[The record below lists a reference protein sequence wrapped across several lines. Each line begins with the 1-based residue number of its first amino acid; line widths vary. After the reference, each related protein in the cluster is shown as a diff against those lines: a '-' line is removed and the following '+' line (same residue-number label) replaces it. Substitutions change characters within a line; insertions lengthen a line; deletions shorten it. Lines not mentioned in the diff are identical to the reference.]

1 MADKPES
8 DPGSKPV
15 PPKPPDEVERAKPP
29 HHDEDGERKKGEDD
43 WRVEASIGNVE
54 GGADIAQTINKTV
67 NVNRAE
73 GKERKRL
80 QPGDFKRFSPEDLE
94 RENDEIIRPD
104 LEPLI
109 QRLRERRFLFLIGGP
124 ESGKATIARTLALRL
139 VNGKPAPG
147 VLFYPSP
154 VDRGTEIPFQELAES
169 RSYQDRLV
177 IFKDAFVKKSIDL
190 NRFAGELNEAEAAR
204 YSRRLAENR
213 SYLLFT
219 SDADQIENRERL
231 SSLGLLCELA
241 PIPADL
247 LTLGLQSKVEH
258 LLSSRPEA
266 EEHRARIRS
275 LLEAAGERIATKLGT
290 MPRITRFV
298 QELLLM
304 VAKGSLSLDEALDR
318 IDDLGPWFLKSLA
331 EDFEAWSYVL
341 ALTLCHAT
349 AAASERV
356 AWIDFDQFRQVL
368 TRVLHRELR
377 RKPGERNPSCLCG
390 EEELRQVAAAEIDQ
404 ASGSEA
410 CAIRFREKFYPVR
423 LWKSLLGPGRQ
434 ILGALL
440 PSLRDLLRSPVP
452 SLRITAARALG
463 RIAEL
468 DPYGLAVPLIWGP
481 PSDDR
486 QLRARILGQFLQGV
500 LGSNASS
507 YKALCLRE
515 LRATLSNHDLER
527 TCTGILCLSE
537 IGAADPSLAFQEIRR
552 VLSTRLAPRFKDLGK
567 IHRQVELIERAARNP
582 ADTTAALSA
591 LLRLQA
597 GNIAP
602 LLSDR
607 EQEILETVYMTLT
620 DLCLFYDDSAM
631 ALVDRLSEWSQK
643 PDEPLAHLVTLVA
656 LSRGGL
662 IDILNSVKVDM
673 TKGNEL
679 EADEREGCSA
689 ILYWA
694 WRLGG
699 DATRRL
705 GRFLENL
712 HSRTLPFPGVLRQ
725 ALRKRWLSAL
735 KTWARQA
742 CSAVTCRGTVIDLF
756 DGLISA
762 ESPEVRQEVLH
773 LLKFDPDF
781 AKSGSDLETLAI
793 EIITRTP
800 AAPRPLAALAGD

>member
-1 MADKPES
+1 MADKPKL
-8 DPGSKPV
+8 DPSSNPV
-15 PPKPPDEVERAKPP
+15 LPEKLTDEEERVKLP
-29 HHDEDGERKKGEDD
+29 HHDEAGEKKKGEDD
-43 WRVEASIGNVE
+43 WRVEANIGSVE

-67 NVNRAE
+67 NINRAE

-80 QPGDFKRFSPEDLE
+80 QPEDFKRFSPEDLE
-94 RENDEIIRPD
+94 RENDEIIHPD

-139 VNGKPAPG
+139 GDGKTRG
-147 VLFYPSP
+147 VLFYSSP
-154 VDRGTEIPFQELAES
+154 VDRGTEISFQELAES
-169 RSYQDRLV
+169 PSYQGRLV
-177 IFKDAFVKKSIDL
+177 IFKDAFAKKSIDL
-190 NRFAGELNEAEAAR
+190 NRFASELNEAEAAR

-213 SYLLFT
+213 SFLLFT

-247 LTLGLQSKVEH
+247 LVEGLQSKVEH

-266 EEHRARIRS
+266 EEHRAQIRS
-275 LLEAAGERIATKLGT
+275 LLEAEGERIATKLGT

-318 IDDLGPWFLKSLA
+318 VDDLGPWFLKSLA
-331 EDFEAWSYVL
+331 EDFAAWSYVL

-349 AAASERV
+349 AASSERV
-356 AWIDFDQFRQVL
+356 AWIDFDQLRQVL

-404 ASGSEA
+404 ASGGEA

-434 ILGALL
+434 ILGALM
-440 PSLRDLLRSPVP
+440 PALRDLLRSPVP

-468 DPYGLAVPLIWGP
+468 DPYGLAMPLIWGP
-481 PSDDR
+481 PGDDR

-552 VLSTRLAPRFKDLGK
+552 VLSTRLAPRFEDLGK
-567 IHRQVELIERAARNP
+567 IYRRVELIERAARNP
-582 ADTTAALSA
+582 ADTTEALSA
-591 LLRLQA
+591 LLRLQT

-607 EQEILETVYMTLT
+607 EQEILESVYITLT

-656 LSRGGL
+656 LSRDGL
-662 IDILNSVKVDM
+662 IDILNSFKVDM
-673 TKGNEL
+673 TRGNEL

-705 GRFLENL
+705 GKFFENL
-712 HSRTLPFPGVLRQ
+712 YSRTSPFPGILRQ

-742 CSAVTCRGTVIDLF
+742 CSAVACRGTVIDLF

-781 AKSGSDLETLAI
+781 AKPGSDLEALAI

-800 AAPRPLAALAGD
+800 AAPRLLAALAGD